1 MLGLAASHLSMSNIT
16 DYSSDALSHRVRA
29 IKLLNTALSKPCS
42 SKAEADARFATI
54 MALTFQSSYMP
65 EGMVEF
71 LVMLRGCTVVS
82 DSALLCLEESVF
94 AGFSAD
100 THNERVLSLN
110 PDDVVDVQYVELLRG
125 GLDSIVG
132 MRPICQSILQV
143 RYLILLER
151 ILKLGQGSPVSA
163 FTEMC
168 ISYSIFGQV
177 GDDEFKYL
185 TDSGNYASQIILI
198 HFFVIEYILATVALR
213 PVIEKFPFRRTI
225 VSAWTRDI
233 ARRLPFEYEQ
243 YIRWPLE
250 FVNSSRLKQLC

>member
-110 PDDVVDVQYVELLRG
+110 PDDVVDVQYVEILRA

-132 MRPICQSILQV
+132 MRPICQSIL
-143 RYLILLER
+143 EAH
-151 ILKLGQGSPVSA
+151 P
-163 FTEMC
+163 
-168 ISYSIFGQV
+168 IFGQV

-233 ARRLPFEYEQ
+233 AQRLPFDYEHRVDWV
-243 YIRWPLE
+243 Y
-250 FVNSSRLKQLC
+250 